1 MTSMEI
7 EVSVWSHIR
16 KLAQFNQDHPF
27 NWRTLV
33 EKLDGAP
40 AETGPARRGERV
52 LAPPGA

>member
-7 EVSVWSHIR
+7 EVSVWS
-16 KLAQFNQDHPF
+16 KLAQFNHDHPF
-27 NWRTLV
+27 NWSTLV

-52 LAPPGA
+52 LTAPGA